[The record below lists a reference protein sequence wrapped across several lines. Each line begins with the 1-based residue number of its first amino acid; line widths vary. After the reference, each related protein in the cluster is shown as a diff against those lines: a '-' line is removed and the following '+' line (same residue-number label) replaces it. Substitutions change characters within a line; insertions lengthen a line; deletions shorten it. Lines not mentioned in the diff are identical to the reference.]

1 MSWILSTVT
10 AQLPGLIEKYEPKI
24 ETSLRDSLS
33 KLKVSHPTETQL
45 FYANWKKLNKVVDD
59 TLAGTPA
66 APPAPAPP
74 AGPTGGKR
82 TRRRRRKHR
91 K

>member
-24 ETSLRDSLS
+24 ETSLRESLS
-33 KLKVSHPTETQL
+33 KLKVSNPTETQL